1 MDIWLK
7 DFLKLSDEE
16 RNKLKD
22 YDILIMA
29 NYEDTKML
37 IENKNGIRDVIKKY
51 LDKIF
56 LIEIEMENLS
66 EYVIR
71 NILEK
76 LVLLNFIMIDLKNH
90 LRR

>member
-7 DFLKLSDEE
+7 DFLKLADEE
-16 RNKLKD
+16 KNKLKD

-29 NYEDTKML
+29 NYEDTQML

-71 NILEK
+71 N
-76 LVLLNFIMIDLKNH
+76 V
-90 LRR
+90 

>member
-7 DFLKLSDEE
+7 DFLELSDKEK
-16 RNKLKD
+16 NKLKD
-22 YDILIMA
+22 YDILIMV

-66 EYVIR
+66 EYIIR
-71 NILEK
+71 NG
-76 LVLLNFIMIDLKNH
+76 
-90 LRR
+90 

>member
-16 RNKLKD
+16 KNKLKN
-22 YDILIMA
+22 YDILIMV
-29 NYEDTKML
+29 NYEDKKML
-37 IENKNGIRDVIKKY
+37 IENKNGIRDVIKEY

-71 NILEK
+71 N
-76 LVLLNFIMIDLKNH
+76 V
-90 LRR
+90 

>member
-1 MDIWLK
+1 MK

-16 RNKLKD
+16 KNKLKN
-22 YDILIMA
+22 YDILIMV

-37 IENKNGIRDVIKKY
+37 IENKNGIRDVIKEY

-71 NILEK
+71 N
-76 LVLLNFIMIDLKNH
+76 V
-90 LRR
+90 

>member
-16 RNKLKD
+16 KNKLKN
-22 YDILIMA
+22 YNILIMA
-29 NYEDTKML
+29 NYEDTQK
-37 IENKNGIRDVIKKY
+37 IIKNKNGIRDVIKKY

-56 LIEIEMENLS
+56 LIEIEMKNLS

-71 NILEK
+71 N
-76 LVLLNFIMIDLKNH
+76 V
-90 LRR
+90 

>member
-7 DFLKLSDEE
+7 DFLKLSDKEK
-16 RNKLKD
+16 NKLKD

-29 NYEDTKML
+29 NYEDTKIL

-71 NILEK
+71 N
-76 LVLLNFIMIDLKNH
+76 V
-90 LRR
+90 

>member
-1 MDIWLK
+1 MDIWLR

-16 RNKLKD
+16 KNKLKN
-22 YDILIMA
+22 YDILIMG
-29 NYEDTKML
+29 NYEDTQK
-37 IENKNGIRDVIKKY
+37 IIKNKNGIRDVIKKY

-71 NILEK
+71 N
-76 LVLLNFIMIDLKNH
+76 V
-90 LRR
+90 